1 MKDEGKSIIIKDT
14 NNTKVEVDDVVFIGF
29 KEDKIHLFDK
39 STQVTL
45 ILDVPASNYVK
56 AELDGDT
63 LSVLN
68 GKVKLPA
75 AVLAKLEG
83 HKDLALEIAP
93 SAIVKGN
100 SLKLKVKR
108 VEQVDDKYLAHLVYE
123 DHYVFAL
130 VDEKV
135 KEGDTYAFDVEFD
148 KVKAFDGEEELLAPI
163 GENEHLDGKFVKKDI
178 NRKEVEFYYVI
189 GGTQISDTLGNGF
202 KINSVDGNEC
212 YSKTYKYVFNRD
224 KVVVGQGEIKA
235 TALELLDY
243 GHVKYVKA
251 KVGEEELLLVVPEG
265 LELSNGQEFSFD
277 VKGFIVFLSAFLFL
291 QIILATPWGGY
302 HISLRND
309 MLRIQD
315 TYALQYDVSHKVYEG
330 EEKYSS
336 YAGYIIYTE
345 TEGENVGKKYVVVA
359 NDNITAEA
367 KNNYTSAVSND
378 GVYQSHLITYKANY
392 YGMLMASLGTSELI
406 FVLIIP
412 LVNKR
417 RASLGRLVAMT
428 SLISKK
434 EEQAKWWQVL
444 IRFAFVL
451 LVESAL
457 PLYFLSEIA
466 TLLIVIGVNAII
478 MLISRKTGRTLRDY
492 VSLTM
497 IINKNTYKPISEQ

>member
-1 MKDEGKSIIIKDT
+1 MGTRIVVMKAGYVQQIDTPMNLYDKPYNQFVAGFIGTPQMNFFDVKLQRKGDKVNMLMPDESTVVLNYDSFAKVHGSYLDGEKDVIFGIRPDHIILSEKDTGLKVRVTAVEHLGNESIIYGNLGEEKKDFTMKDEGKSIIIKDT

-29 KEDKIHLFDK
+29 KEDRIHLFDK

-277 VKGFIVFLSAFLFL
+277 VKGEDVEVWDKKHNF
-291 QIILATPWGGY
+291 
-302 HISLRND
+302 
-309 MLRIQD
+309 RIC
-315 TYALQYDVSHKVYEG
+315 
-330 EEKYSS
+330 
-336 YAGYIIYTE
+336 
-345 TEGENVGKKYVVVA
+345 
-359 NDNITAEA
+359 
-367 KNNYTSAVSND
+367 
-378 GVYQSHLITYKANY
+378 
-392 YGMLMASLGTSELI
+392 
-406 FVLIIP
+406 
-412 LVNKR
+412 
-417 RASLGRLVAMT
+417 
-428 SLISKK
+428 
-434 EEQAKWWQVL
+434 
-444 IRFAFVL
+444 
-451 LVESAL
+451 
-457 PLYFLSEIA
+457 
-466 TLLIVIGVNAII
+466 
-478 MLISRKTGRTLRDY
+478 
-492 VSLTM
+492 
-497 IINKNTYKPISEQ
+497 